1 MCRGVEVE
9 VRRRRARRSSGTG
22 AAAVRAEGS
31 GSGKIQA
38 SRRSRCAARQ
48 GLRCGGKAWPRRR
61 GLCSDRS
68 NRGGGARVLGKDWG
82 GDRSREVAEPVIGG
96 GRDLGVRAV
105 GHAGECHG
113 EEERQRGVLLAVLGR
128 GERQRRGATGRW
140 GRRHASGRRAS
151 RGGTLTGGAAMSV
164 GDVGARC
171 AGARAERKGREK
183 RAARAGPSGEKLGR
197 RGERTGR

>member
-1 MCRGVEVE
+1 MARLAGAVRSGLGDGLRAVLAGAKGIGGRDAAHRGSNRAAGMCRGVEVE
-9 VRRRRARRSSGTG
+9 VRRRCARRSSGTG

-96 GRDLGVRAV
+96 GRDLDVRAV

-113 EEERQRGVLLAVLGR
+113 EISGELLLRGRDGR
-128 GERQRRGATGRW
+128 GR
-140 GRRHASGRRAS
+140 
-151 RGGTLTGGAAMSV
+151 
-164 GDVGARC
+164 
-171 AGARAERKGREK
+171 
-183 RAARAGPSGEKLGR
+183 
-197 RGERTGR
+197 